1 MTSDTIPKFW
11 KLYRRLPRA
20 VRVKALAA
28 YATWLADPFDPRLQF
43 KELNGK
49 PGTWSVRL
57 GGGYRAA
64 GIRRGD
70 EMSWDFIGTHPEYEL
85 YCKLR

>member
-1 MTSDTIPKFW
+1 MTSATIPKFW
-11 KLYRRLPRA
+11 KLYRRLPKDVRQRA
-20 VRVKALAA
+20 RVV
-28 YATWLADPFDPRLQF
+28 YAKWRADPFHPPLQF

-49 PGTWSVRL
+49 PGTWSIRL

-70 EMSWDFIGTHPEYEL
+70 EICWDFIGPHPEYEL